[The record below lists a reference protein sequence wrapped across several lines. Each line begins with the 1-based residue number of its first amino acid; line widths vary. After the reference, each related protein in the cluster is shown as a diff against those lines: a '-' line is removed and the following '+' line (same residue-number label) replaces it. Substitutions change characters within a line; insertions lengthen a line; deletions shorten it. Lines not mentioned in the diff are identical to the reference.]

1 MRISPVAMAVL
12 VSVASLPSA
21 SSKKASIRQID
32 FKNFSIPWDDET
44 AAPPSDLEPL
54 WHWLDRIPEP
64 RISLVNGLHHFY
76 KPSQSQFERDHAP
89 LLRMVSVTYGDLD
102 ADGAGEAAVHL
113 NYTEGGTSN
122 WDYLYVYKMVHSQPK
137 VMSILEGGSRAYGGL
152 TRAAIQNGLLVLDF
166 ADPDRR
172 VGDCCSEGYIR
183 ARYRWTNGKFVE
195 NGPRERGNLDL
206 HAR

>member
-1 MRISPVAMAVL
+1 MRTFCLVIAVL
-12 VSVASLPSA
+12 MTGAAGHFAFPQEA
-21 SSKKASIRQID
+21 NTRRID

-44 AAPPSDLEPL
+44 ATSPPDSESP
-54 WHWLDRIPEP
+54 WHWLKRIPEP

-102 ADGAGEAAVHL
+102 ASGAGQTAVHF
-113 NYTEGGTSN
+113 NYTEGGTAN
-122 WDYLYVYKMVHSQPK
+122 WDYLYVYKVDSSHAELMA
-137 VMSILEGGSRAYGGL
+137 ILKGGSRAYGGL
-152 TRAAIQNGLLVLDF
+152 NRIAIQNGLLVLDF

-183 ARYRWTNGKFVE
+183 VRYRWRDGKFVE
-195 NGPRERGNLDL
+195 EGPREHGDVDL
-206 HAR
+206 RNR